1 MDFLELL
8 DYEPTPLFGSE
19 PDVNAY
25 VELHNLIAAA
35 ESIEHFS
42 RDDLDRISRQRDVDL
57 KVAFINRRVRLYQ
70 DILDGLLVDGDLD
83 SKDRKTLSHIAH
95 TLALTPSL
103 LRDAHERA
111 FGNAVTSSISDDC
124 LDLEERLL
132 LYKLQHML
140 GLDPAIADKAYG
152 FLARERLLKTVA
164 RVLCDGKLS
173 PDEAQEVE
181 TVRTDLSLE
190 LPERI
195 QQMLD
200 RAADRWAVQNPQL
213 EPVHVHDALKEGE
226 IAYYTS
232 DGITWTDV
240 VIHDVRRILE
250 MVEEDEREKGRGTR
264 HVRMPDAALD
274 GDRQRGRLT
283 ITSHRL
289 ILLATGRGQQSVNL
303 RSLDE
308 VRLFANGVTA
318 RTGGGWHVFFD
329 LGSKSQRVH
338 WVLGQLV
345 KSSVQPLAVVPRAPS
360 RGARWR
366 KVTPDEIRAA
376 GLDATTGTNASLRVL
391 DALDASPELWEESGR
406 VRFSRENVVLDGSL
420 REDIRLSTVA
430 TAVRRGALV
439 WMPLGLAQ
447 GWLIEF
453 REEDQ
458 ADGFVRTI
466 RERKPTR

>member
-8 DYEPTPLFGSE
+8 DYKPTPLFGSE
-19 PDVNAY
+19 PDINAY
-25 VELHNLIAAA
+25 IELHNLIAAA

-57 KVAFINRRVRLYQ
+57 KVAFTNQRVNLYQ
-70 DILDGLLVDGDLD
+70 DILDGLVVDGDLEEQ
-83 SKDRKTLSHIAH
+83 DRKILSHVAH
-95 TLALTPSL
+95 TLALTPAL
-103 LRDAHERA
+103 LREAHERA

-124 LDLEERLL
+124 LDLDERLL

-140 GLDPAIADKAYG
+140 GLDPEVADKAYG
-152 FLARERLLKTVA
+152 FLARERLLKTIA
-164 RVLCDGKLS
+164 RVLCDGELS
-173 PDEAQEVE
+173 PDEAQDVE
-181 TVRTDLSLE
+181 TVRDELSLE
-190 LPERI
+190 IPERL
-195 QQMLD
+195 QQMLN
-200 RAADRWAVQNPQL
+200 RAADRWAAKNPQI
-213 EPVHVHDALKEGE
+213 EPVHVHFKLKEDE
-226 IAYYTS
+226 TAYYTS

-240 VIHDVRRILE
+240 VIHDVRRILS
-250 MVEEDEREKGRGTR
+250 MADDSGPKTERSTR

-289 ILLATGRGQQSVNL
+289 VLSADGRGQQSVNL
-303 RSLDE
+303 RSLDA

-345 KSSVQPLAVVPRAPS
+345 KPMVQPLAVVPRAPS

-366 KVTPDEIRAA
+366 KVRPDEIRAA
-376 GLDATTGTNASLRVL
+376 RLDEMTGAEASLRVL
-391 DALDASPELWEESGR
+391 DRLDASPELWEESGR
-406 VRFSRENVVLDGSL
+406 VRFSRENVVFDGSS
-420 REDIRLSTVA
+420 REDVRLSTVA
-430 TAVRRGALV
+430 KAVRRGALV

-447 GWLIEF
+447 GWLVEF
-453 REEDQ
+453 REESN
-458 ADGFVRTI
+458 ADAFVRLL
-466 RERKPTR
+466 RERKSAR